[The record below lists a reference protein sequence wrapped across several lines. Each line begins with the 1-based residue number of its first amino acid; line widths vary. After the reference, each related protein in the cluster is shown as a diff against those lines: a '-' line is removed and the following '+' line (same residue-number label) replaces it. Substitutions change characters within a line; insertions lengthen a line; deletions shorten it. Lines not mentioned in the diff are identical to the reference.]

1 MIDTLFPTPKQLVI
15 IERITK
21 RVEQPKPVRV
31 VGRRTWRK
39 GQGNVLKNRPYYLK
53 NREKMI
59 EKARQWNLL
68 NKERHKEIQ
77 REYDSRRRSS
87 ALGLR
92 KVVFF
97 ED

>member
-15 IERITK
+15 IKRVTK
-21 RVEQPKPVRV
+21 RVDPVQTT
-31 VGRRTWRK
+31 GHRTWRK

-77 REYDSRRRSS
+77 REYDLRRRSS